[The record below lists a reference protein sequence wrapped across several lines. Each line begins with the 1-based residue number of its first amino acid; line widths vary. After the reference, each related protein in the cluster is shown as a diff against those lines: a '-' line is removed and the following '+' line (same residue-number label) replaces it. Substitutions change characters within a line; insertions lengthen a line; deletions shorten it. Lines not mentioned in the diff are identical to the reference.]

1 MAYLIFAIA
10 LLVVFISGI
19 WVVKKFR
26 IKYQPNRWLAGF
38 LGPFIIIVPL
48 ITAPSL
54 PSVVWAMLIV
64 LFIWTNIYFFEVSR
78 EMLETGKTKTGFGR
92 RTL

>member
-1 MAYLIFAIA
+1 MAYLIFALA
-10 LLVVFISGI
+10 LLIVFISGI

-26 IKYQPNRWLAGF
+26 TKYQPNRWFAGF
-38 LGPFIIIVPL
+38 FGPFIIIIPL

-54 PSVVWAMLIV
+54 PPVVWAMLIIM
-64 LFIWTNIYFFEVSR
+64 FIWTNIYFFEVSR

-92 RTL
+92 RTS